1 MDDSVKSNLKEQGDR
16 VVYFAH
22 YIPSVL
28 QKTFKTHLFCIFLFG
43 IFSSASNAQV
53 NIEQY
58 RTSNGISG
66 NIGLSLGGASGNSDF
81 FTGGGAA
88 NVTIAKPTYT
98 VLLLGDGL
106 LGFRGGETFSN
117 QGLAHARY
125 TWTKPPRFQPE
136 AFTQADYARPRELT
150 FRYLLGGG
158 IRTLLFEDK
167 TYTLTLG
174 NGFMFEHERLNTI
187 AGDTHP
193 SRTSVIRANNYA
205 NIQIRKK
212 ATITITAYYQFI
224 PKNANDFR
232 LLLNTQIASRVA
244 GPLQQVTTIRYRR
257 DSRPPLT
264 VKKNDFTIGTSFAL
278 SFGEKK
284 KTAEDPSEK

>member
-1 MDDSVKSNLKEQGDR
+1 
-16 VVYFAH
+16 VVYFYGQINLA
-22 YIPSVL
+22 L
-28 QKTFKTHLFCIFLFG
+28 KKTLKTHIFCIFLLCMFHTT
-43 IFSSASNAQV
+43 SHAQV

-58 RTSNGISG
+58 RAANGISG

-88 NVTIAKPTYT
+88 NVTIAKPTYS

-117 QGLAHARY
+117 QGLAHVRY

-150 FRYLLGGG
+150 FRYLIGGG

-174 NGFMFEHERLNTI
+174 NGLMFEHERLNLI

-193 SRTSVIRANNYA
+193 AHTSVIRANNYA

-224 PKNANDFR
+224 PNNAKDFR
-232 LLLNTQIASRVA
+232 FLLNTQIASRVA
-244 GPLQQVTTIRYRR
+244 GPLQQVSTIRYRR
-257 DSRPPLT
+257 DSRPPLS

-278 SFGEKK
+278 SFGDKKK
-284 KTAEDPSEK
+284 KTEDKSEK

>member
-1 MDDSVKSNLKEQGDR
+1 MFHTTS
-16 VVYFAH
+16 H
-22 YIPSVL
+22 
-28 QKTFKTHLFCIFLFG
+28 
-43 IFSSASNAQV
+43 AQV

-58 RTSNGISG
+58 RAANGISG

-88 NVTIAKPTYT
+88 NVTIAKPTYS

-117 QGLAHARY
+117 QGLAHVRY

-150 FRYLLGGG
+150 FRYLIGGG

-174 NGFMFEHERLNTI
+174 NGLMFEHERLNLI

-193 SRTSVIRANNYA
+193 AHTSVIRANNYA

-224 PKNANDFR
+224 PNNAKDFR
-232 LLLNTQIASRVA
+232 FLLNTQIASRVA
-244 GPLQQVTTIRYRR
+244 GPLQQVSTIRYRR
-257 DSRPPLT
+257 DSRPPLS

-278 SFGEKK
+278 SFGDKKK
-284 KTAEDPSEK
+284 KTEDKSEK

>member
-1 MDDSVKSNLKEQGDR
+1 M
-16 VVYFAH
+16 VYFAH
-22 YIPSVL
+22 CVFRKSL
-28 QKTFKTHLFCIFLFG
+28 KKNFKTYILGIFLLCLCA
-43 IFSSASNAQV
+43 STSNAQV

-58 RTSNGISG
+58 RTSNGVSG

-106 LGFRGGETFSN
+106 LGFREGETFSN
-117 QGLAHARY
+117 QGLAHVRY

-150 FRYLLGGG
+150 FRYLLGSG

-167 TYTLTLG
+167 TFTLTLG
-174 NGFMFEHERLNTI
+174 NGFMFEHERLNVLL
-187 AGDTHP
+187 GDPHP
-193 SRTSVIRANNYA
+193 ARTSVIRANNYA

-224 PKNANDFR
+224 PNNTKDFR

-278 SFGEKK
+278 SFGDKKK
-284 KTAEDPSEK
+284 KTEDTSKK